1 MTYLGEWL
9 ALIGEDRLT
18 RTLSI
23 PHCSIAL
30 AISRSRRRSRW
41 LPDLAGYLGIPLDV
55 LLNVDPSAP
64 NLPDHIRKI
73 RDEAIAKVAK
83 RRLDD
88 HLARRVAKAV
98 PETLADAA

>member
-18 RTLSI
+18 YTLSI

-30 AISRSRRRSRW
+30 AISRNRRRSRW

-55 LLNVDPSAP
+55 LLNVDPSAH

-73 RDEAIAKVAK
+73 RDEAIAKAAK

-88 HLARRVAKAV
+88 HLARRAAKAV